1 MAKLN
6 AFFQFPMDDNF
17 QQFYNM
23 KRRADITELIET
35 QQRDNEPLTEFFAKC
50 YRYLGGYDP

>member
-17 QQFYNM
+17 QKFYNM
-23 KRRADITELIET
+23 ERHAESADITEPIET
-35 QQRDNEPLTEFFAKC
+35 
-50 YRYLGGYDP
+50 

>member
-23 KRRADITELIET
+23 ERLADITELIET
-35 QQRDNEPLTEFFAKC
+35 QQRDNEPHAEFFAYC
-50 YRYLGGYDP
+50 YGCPGGYDP

>member
-23 KRRADITELIET
+23 ERRADIIEPTET
-35 QQRDNEPLTEFFAKC
+35 YQRDNEPFAEFFAKC
-50 YRYLGGYDP
+50 YGCLGGYDP

>member
-23 KRRADITELIET
+23 ERRADITELIET
-35 QQRDNEPLTEFFAKC
+35 QQRDNEPLAEFFAKC
-50 YRYLGGYDP
+50 YGCLGGYDP

>member
-6 AFFQFPMDDNF
+6 AFFQFPKDDNF

-23 KRRADITELIET
+23 ERRADITELIET
-35 QQRDNEPLTEFFAKC
+35 QQRDNEPLAEFFAKC
-50 YRYLGGYDP
+50 YGCLGGYDP

>member
-23 KRRADITELIET
+23 ERRADITELIET
-35 QQRDNEPLTEFFAKC
+35 QQRDNKPLAEFFVKC
-50 YRYLGGYDP
+50 YGCLGGYDP

>member
-23 KRRADITELIET
+23 ERGADITELIET
-35 QQRDNEPLTEFFAKC
+35 QQRDNEPLAEFFAKC
-50 YRYLGGYDP
+50 YGCLGGYDP